1 MFDESE
7 FSENDRKKTAL
18 CPGKTNGVALSDA
31 VGKPCALRFAPF
43 ALHLSPCALPPAPCA
58 LRPAPRFFDTFAPKR
73 LLESICRWNHL
84 KY

>member
-43 ALHLSPCALPPAPCA
+43 ALHLSPCTFRLALSA
-58 LRPAPRFFDTFAPKR
+58 LRPLPRAPLF
-73 LLESICRWNHL
+73 
-84 KY
+84 

>member
-43 ALHLSPCALPPAPCA
+43 AP
-58 LRPAPRFFDTFAPKR
+58 RPAFLILLHPKDYQKVFTDGT
-73 LLESICRWNHL
+73 I
-84 KY
+84 